1 MSIES
6 GTKNIDDL
14 KRELT
19 REGRLSLHFP
29 ASEFAKKLVT
39 WFEKNKLPHP
49 WRQKFERTRDPYF
62 VWISEIMLQQTVIAA
77 VIPKYNAF
85 IDKFKN
91 VEQLAKAPEKDL
103 QQAVSGLGY
112 YRRFRMMHEAAK
124 QIHSMGTFPD
134 SYAEILK
141 LRGVGEYTASAVSS
155 ICFGEEEAVIDGNVE
170 RVFCRLFDLRLPPNM
185 PILKKVFK
193 KTANLIIGGQP
204 TGNFNQ
210 GIMELGQI
218 ICTPSNPNCSDCP
231 VRIFC
236 KAFEHNSTREAPAK
250 KLKKKFID
258 LKTTVMIVKY
268 KDRFLLHSRADE
280 SKFLKGVDG
289 FQIKTENA
297 TSGKVLGSFKH
308 TITNHKL
315 TNEVVLV
322 TKGSRGVDEKGSWL
336 PIETLAKSITT
347 SFDKKAFAVL
357 EKTMR
362 VPN

>member
-1 MSIES
+1 
-6 GTKNIDDL
+6 
-14 KRELT
+14 
-19 REGRLSLHFP
+19 
-29 ASEFAKKLVT
+29 
-39 WFEKNKLPHP
+39 
-49 WRQKFERTRDPYF
+49 
-62 VWISEIMLQQTVIAA
+62 
-77 VIPKYNAF
+77 
-85 IDKFKN
+85 
-91 VEQLAKAPEKDL
+91 
-103 QQAVSGLGY
+103 
-112 YRRFRMMHEAAK
+112 
-124 QIHSMGTFPD
+124 
-134 SYAEILK
+134 
-141 LRGVGEYTASAVSS
+141 
-155 ICFGEEEAVIDGNVE
+155 
-170 RVFCRLFDLRLPPNM
+170 
-185 PILKKVFK
+185 
-193 KTANLIIGGQP
+193 
-204 TGNFNQ
+204 
-210 GIMELGQI
+210 MELGQI
-218 ICTPSNPNCSDCP
+218 ICTPSNPNCSGCP

-236 KAFEHNSTREAPAK
+236 KAFERNSTREAPAK

-357 EKTMR
+357 EKLCGYQTKQTLILLTGKNRRLPVFLVNAFSGTDKTIYNLMQTVGR
-362 VPN
+362 ICAKTTH